1 MNQAPESPKS
11 GPPADDRAPVTVP
24 LPPHATSAPI
34 KPWSPKEDLEEEVNA
49 ERWLLSYADFI
60 TLLMVLFMMLYAL
73 QLVKAKDA
81 ATADQRAQPVA
92 AATAPPAE
100 GQTEAPAEPPRL
112 PPNPDRAIFVAR
124 IAPLAEQGN
133 LRFAQDARG
142 VELDISAGVLFNSGD
157 ARLLPQARKLLQ
169 PVAAALR
176 AVPRQQVL
184 VEGHTDS
191 IPIATAKYESNWELS
206 SARAG
211 AVVRYFVDQGIEP
224 YRLVAMGRAD
234 NVPAALGDDA
244 DSLAR
249 NRRVTIL
256 VRY

>member
-1 MNQAPESPKS
+1 MNQPPEPNKPDPAGTGPAPAEGPRAISP
-11 GPPADDRAPVTVP
+11 PIAP
-24 LPPHATSAPI
+24 L
-34 KPWSPKEDLEEEVNA
+34 KPWAPKEDLEEEANA

-73 QLVKAKDA
+73 QLVKAKDV
-81 ATADQRAQPVA
+81 ATADQRSQPVLA
-92 AATAPPAE
+92 VNATQTE
-100 GQTEAPAEPPRL
+100 GQAETPAEPPRL
-112 PPNPDRAIFVAR
+112 PPNPDRAVFVAR
-124 IAPLAEQGN
+124 IAPLVEQGV

-169 PVAAALR
+169 PVAAALKV
-176 AVPRQQVL
+176 APRQQIL

-191 IPIATAKYESNWELS
+191 VPIATAKYESNWELS

-224 YRLVAMGRAD
+224 HRLVAMGRAD
-234 NVPAALGDDA
+234 NVPAALGDGPE
-244 DSLAR
+244 SLAR